1 MSGMSYLIQIIFK
14 LTYSGEYEDK
24 KSENVVVFRESEP
37 VITGNTFYLLK

>member
-1 MSGMSYLIQIIFK
+1 MFGMFYLLQIISN
-14 LTYSGEYEDK
+14 LIDSGEYEEK